1 MAKST
6 QSEKVP
12 KAMQAKFDSITAITD
27 EFAAQ
32 HLNDEYATLIRQ
44 ATAALCRKRPS
55 PLKSGRDRS
64 WACGISHAIGMVNFL
79 FDPSQTPHISAT
91 NLYAWFGVGSSTG
104 QGKSKQ
110 VRDTLDMGQLDPD
123 WCLPSKLG
131 DNPLAWMISVN
142 GMILDARSAPPAV
155 QEQLAAAGI
164 IPDAPST
171 TEAAAPALPQ
181 SAKPRTVI
189 ERSGDALYILEVD
202 LVEGPVTESFAKK
215 NPRMMRIVLIKGKQS
230 LQDLHQILFEAF
242 DREEA
247 HMYEFAVGGTGPDD
261 PDRQRYGLAAISGL
275 DYAGDVAQTTL
286 NDLNLEKGEI
296 FSYTFD
302 FGDNWWHVIE
312 VKEVRKTAPKGDY
325 PKITSRVGDSPPQY
339 ADFD

>member
-1 MAKST
+1 
-6 QSEKVP
+6 
-12 KAMQAKFDSITAITD
+12 MQAKFDSITALTD

-32 HLNDEYATLIRQ
+32 HLNDEYATLMHQ

-55 PLKSGRDRS
+55 PLNSGRDRS

-79 FDPSQTPHISAT
+79 FDPSQSPHVSAT
-91 NLYAWFGVGSSTG
+91 DLYAWFGVSNSTG

-110 VRDTLDMGQLDPD
+110 VRDILDMGQLDPE
-123 WCLPSKLG
+123 WCLPSLLG

-142 GMILDARSAPPAV
+142 GMILDARSAPPEV

-164 IPDAPST
+164 IPYVPETIGDTVTSAP
-171 TEAAAPALPQ
+171 PRPKLP
-181 SAKPRTVI
+181 KRVI
-189 ERSGDALYILEVD
+189 ERSGEALYILEVD
-202 LVEGPVTESFAKK
+202 LVDGPITESFAQT
-215 NPRMMRIVLIKGKQS
+215 NPRVMRIVLIKGEQS

-261 PDRQRYGLAAISGL
+261 PDCQRYGLTASGL
-275 DYAGDVAQTTL
+275 EYDGDVAQTTI
-286 NDLNLEKGEI
+286 NDLNLEEGEI
-296 FSYTFD
+296 FGYTFD
-302 FGDNWWHVIE
+302 FGDNWWHVLE
-312 VKEVRKTAPKGDY
+312 VKNVRKKAPKGQEY
-325 PKITSRVGDSPPQY
+325 PKITSREGQSPPQY

>member
-12 KAMQAKFDSITAITD
+12 KAMQAKFDSITAITE

-91 NLYAWFGVGSSTG
+91 DLYAWFGVGSSTG

-142 GMILDARSAPPAV
+142 GMILDARSAPPEV
-155 QEQLAAAGI
+155 QERLAAAGI
-164 IPDAPST
+164 IPYAPSA
-171 TEAAAPALPQ
+171 TEAVAPALPKSQ
-181 SAKPRTVI
+181 KPKSVI
-189 ERSGDALYILEVD
+189 ERAGDALYILEVD
-202 LVEGPVTESFAKK
+202 LVEGPVTESFVKK
-215 NPRMMRIVLIKGKQS
+215 NPRIMRIILIKGEQS

-242 DREEA
+242 DREEE

-261 PDRQRYGLAAISGL
+261 PDCQRYGLAIASGL
-275 DYAGDVAQTTL
+275 DYAGDVTQTTL

-296 FSYTFD
+296 FGYTFD
-302 FGDNWWHVIE
+302 FGDHWWHVIE
-312 VKEVRKTAPKGDY
+312 VREVRKKAPKGDY
-325 PKITSRVGDSPPQY
+325 PKITSREGQSPPQY
-339 ADFD
+339 ADCD

>member
-12 KAMQAKFDSITAITD
+12 KAMQAKFDSITAITE

-91 NLYAWFGVGSSTG
+91 DLYAWFGVGSSTG

-123 WCLPSKLG
+123 WCLPSKMG

-142 GMILDARSAPPAV
+142 GMILDARSAPPEV
-155 QEQLAAAGI
+155 QERLAAAGI
-164 IPDAPST
+164 IPYAPSAM
-171 TEAAAPALPQ
+171 EAVVPALPKSQ
-181 SAKPRTVI
+181 KPKSVI
-189 ERSGDALYILEVD
+189 ERAGDALYILEVD
-202 LVEGPVTESFAKK
+202 LMDGPVTESFVKK
-215 NPRMMRIVLIKGKQS
+215 NPRIMRIILIKGEQS

-242 DREEA
+242 DREEE

-261 PDRQRYGLAAISGL
+261 PDCQRYGLAIASGL
-275 DYAGDVAQTTL
+275 DYAGDVTQTTL
-286 NDLNLEKGEI
+286 NELNLEKGEI
-296 FSYTFD
+296 FGYTFD

-312 VKEVRKTAPKGDY
+312 VREVRKKAPKGDY
-325 PKITSRVGDSPPQY
+325 PKITSREGNSPPQY